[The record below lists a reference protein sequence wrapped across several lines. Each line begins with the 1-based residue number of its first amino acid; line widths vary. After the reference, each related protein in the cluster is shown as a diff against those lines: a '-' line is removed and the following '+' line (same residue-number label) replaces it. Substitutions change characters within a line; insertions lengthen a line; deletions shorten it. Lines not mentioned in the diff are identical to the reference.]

1 MRLFASPFLKV
12 CIFVWVLLA
21 IASGLY
27 AKPEAKPNLQAILTE
42 IAKASKGAS
51 GKADAVDLVDQVA
64 KWEQLIKV
72 SASLSALI
80 TAQIESSE
88 TMLEDFR
95 KKALAN
101 PSKARLYETLANNSK
116 QQIGQLRQVKG
127 AIGSAVE
134 RLRKEVARVRENP
147 DAAEILELRA
157 KQRLI
162 MQKVGKLNSVVSPEV
177 EQALKEAE

>member
-1 MRLFASPFLKV
+1 MRFFAFPFLKARV
-12 CIFVWVLLA
+12 LVGVLLA
-21 IASGLY
+21 LASGLY
-27 AKPEAKPNLQAILTE
+27 AKPEAKPNLQALITE
-42 IAKASKGAS
+42 ISKASKSAS
-51 GKADAVDLVDQVA
+51 GKADAVDLVDQIA

-72 SASLSALI
+72 SAHLSALI

-101 PSKARLYETLANNSK
+101 PSKARLYDSLANNST

-127 AIGSAVE
+127 AIASAVE
-134 RLRKEVARVRENP
+134 RLRKEVARVRGNP
-147 DAAEILELRA
+147 EAAEILELRA

-162 MQKVGKLNSVVSPEV
+162 RQKVHRLNSVVSPEI
-177 EQALKEAE
+177 EQVLEETE